1 MILLR
6 LTFILT
12 ALTLVLSWAL
22 YVFTRDRRY
31 LQFAWQVVRFVFF
44 LLLVL
49 ALLFVLER
57 YVLVGWGILL

>member
-6 LTFILT
+6 LIFILT

-31 LQFAWQVVRFVFF
+31 VQFAWQVVRFVFF

>member
-6 LTFILT
+6 LILILT
-12 ALTLVLSWAL
+12 ALTLVLSCAL
-22 YVFTRDRRY
+22 YIFTRDRRY

-44 LLLVL
+44 LLLAL

-57 YVLVGWGILL
+57 YVLVGWGVLL

>member
-6 LTFILT
+6 LIFILT

-44 LLLVL
+44 LLLLL